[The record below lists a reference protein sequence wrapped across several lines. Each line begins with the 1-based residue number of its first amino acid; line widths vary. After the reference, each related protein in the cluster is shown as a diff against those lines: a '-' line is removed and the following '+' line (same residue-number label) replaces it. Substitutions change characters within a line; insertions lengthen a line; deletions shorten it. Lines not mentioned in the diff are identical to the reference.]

1 MATTRLAAAGVAGL
15 LMLGLAGCSD
25 QLSPEPASLESVT
38 SSGAA
43 AASESP
49 SESPSG
55 SPSAAEPAAED
66 QTDDPSQSAAPGEGY
81 DAEQLVAAMKAAF
94 AGHRST
100 HLVMR
105 SNGVAEMRAVGDVD
119 YTHRSPAMRMRM
131 TMPAMGVE
139 AMEMRVVDGTFYLSM
154 PPATPRGKFLA
165 FRTGDPNSPL
175 AGVGD
180 LTTQMDPMRSFD
192 AFEHGLTDVELV
204 GSEEVGGETMDHY
217 RLTVDTAAALK
228 GMKQQQAGM
237 PETISYELWLDDEDL
252 MRKVVFDIAGASMSM
267 EMSRWGEPVKVTA
280 PRRAAIVETPGR

>member
-1 MATTRLAAAGVAGL
+1 MRTTRLAAAGVATL

-25 QLSPEPASLESVT
+25 QLSPEPASLDSVT
-38 SSGAA
+38 SSSAA
-43 AASESP
+43 AP

-55 SPSAAEPAAED
+55 SPSPAEPAAEAP
-66 QTDDPSQSAAPGEGY
+66 TDDPSQDAAPGEGY
-81 DAEQLVAAMKAAF
+81 DAKQLVAAMQAAF

-100 HLVMR
+100 HMVMR

-154 PPATPRGKFLA
+154 PPATPKGKFLA
-165 FRTGDPNSPL
+165 FRAGDPNSPL
-175 AGVGD
+175 AGLGD
-180 LTTQMDPMRSFD
+180 LTTQMDPMRSFG

-204 GSEEVGGETMDHY
+204 GSEQVGGETMDHY
-217 RLTVDTAAALK
+217 RLTVDTAAALA
-228 GMKQQQAGM
+228 GMKQQQAAGM

-267 EMSRWGEPVKVTA
+267 EMSRWGEPVKVSA
-280 PRRAAIVETPGR
+280 PRRADIVETPGR